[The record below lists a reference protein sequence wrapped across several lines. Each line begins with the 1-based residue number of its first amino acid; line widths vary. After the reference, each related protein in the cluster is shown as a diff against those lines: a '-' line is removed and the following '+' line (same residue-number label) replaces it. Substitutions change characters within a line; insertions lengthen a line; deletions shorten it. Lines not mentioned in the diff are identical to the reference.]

1 MVIEK
6 VEIKNFR
13 SIDSLEFN
21 FDKNF
26 QILVGINESG
36 KSNILKALSLLSKE
50 YELKNDDTRDIS
62 HEEDPDIES
71 YVRFHLKIN
80 SEWLIVAYASIKEKI
95 LTKDLSFPI
104 IIKNNN
110 IHLNLEN
117 FCLLR
122 NELVYVVDII
132 KNVRNL
138 GYFLLNKPNFKI
150 SSTDWKKVKNNATFE
165 IEINGQNID
174 LKQFKIVNY
183 KDYPEIPIEYLENL
197 DSEDINKL
205 FSSELI
211 DYCKNVLPEVVF
223 WNYSEDK
230 LLPGRIDFDNFIEA
244 PNNCQPLLNMF
255 RLAGYTSHNLKKVLN
270 DAKDKPNGIRN
281 ILNKVSS
288 NTTDLLQSIWPELK
302 NLKIFLNING
312 NYIETGIQDKYNIY
326 NIDRRSDGFKRFFTF
341 LLMISSQNKSEV
353 LNNNLILI
361 DEPDIALHPSGIQY
375 LRDELIKIGINN
387 KVVISTHS
395 IFMIDKLDI
404 DRHLIVKKEN
414 EITTVQ
420 KVSDTSILDEEVI
433 FNALNFSLFDIVKP
447 YNIIFEGWKDKK
459 TFEMYIDSTKGKKLL
474 TKDQQKKLGLMHSYG
489 VKDLERVAS
498 FCENASR
505 KFIIISDSDKP
516 AKENQKK
523 YRGNGTWY
531 CYDDI
536 ENITAVTTEDFID
549 NKLINKAIKS
559 VLETNLISLNI
570 ELQNSDSKDK
580 VALIKSKLHSNN
592 IEKTTVDKIVNEVK
606 EYVCEHTKATDLDET
621 YHKVFETI
629 IKDLFI

>member
-50 YELKNDDTRDIS
+50 YKLRSDDIRDIS
-62 HEEDPDIES
+62 HEENPNIES
-71 YVRFHLKIN
+71 FIKFHLKIY
-80 SEWLIVAYASIKEKI
+80 SEWLEDVYDSIKEKV
-95 LTKDLSFPI
+95 LTKDLSLPI
-104 IIKNNN
+104 IINND
-110 IHLNLEN
+110 IHLNLRD
-117 FCLLR
+117 FCLLK
-122 NELVYVVDII
+122 NKLIYSVDIS
-132 KNVRNL
+132 KNVREFR
-138 GYFLLNKPNFKI
+138 YFLLDKPIFKI
-150 SSTDWKKVKNNATFE
+150 PSTDWKKVKNDATFE
-165 IEINGQNID
+165 IEVNGKNID
-174 LKQFKIVNY
+174 LKQIKIINY
-183 KDYPEIPIEYLENL
+183 KDYPEVPIEHLENL
-197 DSEDINKL
+197 DIEDINKL
-205 FSSELI
+205 FSFELI
-211 DYCKNVLPEVVF
+211 DYCRDALPEVVF

-230 LLPGRIDFDNFIEA
+230 LLPGRIDFNSFIEA
-244 PNNCQPLLNMF
+244 PSSCEPLLNMF
-255 RLAGYTSHNLKKVLN
+255 RLAGYKSHTLKEILN
-270 DAKDKPNGIRN
+270 NAKDKPNGIRN
-281 ILNKVSS
+281 IFNKVSS
-288 NTTDLLQSIWPELK
+288 NTTSLLQSIWPELQ
-302 NLKIFLNING
+302 NLKVFLNING
-312 NYIETGIQDKYNIY
+312 EHIETGIQDKYNIY

-341 LLMISSQNKSEV
+341 LLMISSQNKSET
-353 LNNNLILI
+353 LNNNIILI

-459 TFEMYIDSTKGKKLL
+459 TFEMYINSTKGKKLL

-498 FCENASR
+498 FCENTSR

-516 AKENQKK
+516 AKDYQKK
-523 YRGNGTWY
+523 YRGIGKWY

-536 ENITAVTTEDFID
+536 ENISAVTTEDFID

-559 VLETNLISLNI
+559 ILETQSISLDIKLENS
-570 ELQNSDSKDK
+570 ELKDK
-580 VALIKSKLHSNN
+580 VALIKSKLHSNT
-592 IEKTTVDKIVNEVK
+592 IEKTTVDKIVNEIK
-606 EYVCEHTKATDLDET
+606 EYVCEHTKATNLDET
-621 YHKVFETI
+621 YHKVFEVI
-629 IKDLFI
+629 IKDLFK

>member
-50 YELKNDDTRDIS
+50 YEIKNDDSRDIS
-62 HEEDPDIES
+62 HEENPNIES
-71 YVRFHLKIN
+71 FIKFHLKIYP
-80 SEWLIVAYASIKEKI
+80 EWLKDVYNSIKEKV
-95 LTKDLSFPI
+95 LTKDLSLPI
-104 IIKNNN
+104 IIKSTNVY
-110 IHLNLEN
+110 LNLED

-132 KNVRNL
+132 KNSRNL
-138 GYFLLNKPNFKI
+138 KYFSLSKPNFKI
-150 SSTDWKKVKNNATFE
+150 SSSDWKKVKNDVTFE

-174 LKQFKIVNY
+174 LKHFRIINH
-183 KDYPEIPIEYLENL
+183 KDYPEIPIEHLENL
-197 DSEDINKL
+197 DIEDINKL
-205 FSSELI
+205 FSLELI
-211 DYCKNVLPEVVF
+211 DYCKEELPEVVF

-230 LLPGRIDFDNFIEA
+230 LLPGRIDFDNFIET
-244 PNNCQPLLNMF
+244 PNSCQPLLNMF
-255 RLAGYTSHNLKKVLN
+255 RLAGYTIYNLKKVLN

-281 ILNKVSS
+281 IFNKVSS

-302 NLKIFLNING
+302 NLKVFLNING

-341 LLMISSQNKSEV
+341 LLMISSKNKSKV

-387 KVVISTHS
+387 KVIISTHS

-498 FCENASR
+498 FCENTSR

-516 AKENQKK
+516 AKDYQKK
-523 YRGNGTWY
+523 YRGIGKWY

-536 ENITAVTTEDFID
+536 ENISAVTTEDFID

-559 VLETNLISLNI
+559 ILETQSISLDIKLENS
-570 ELQNSDSKDK
+570 ELKDK

-592 IEKTTVDKIVNEVK
+592 IEKTTVDKIVNEIK
-606 EYVCEHTKATDLDET
+606 EYVCEHTKATNLDET
-621 YHKVFETI
+621 YHKVFEVI
-629 IKDLFI
+629 IKDLFK

>member
-13 SIDSLEFN
+13 SIDSLAFN

-50 YELKNDDTRDIS
+50 YELKKDDIRDIS
-62 HEEDPDIES
+62 HEEDPNIES
-71 YVRFHLKIN
+71 FVKFHFQIYFD
-80 SEWLIVAYASIKEKI
+80 WLEDVYEKI
-95 LTKDLSFPI
+95 KKQVLTKDLSLPI
-104 IIKNNN
+104 ISKNN
-110 IHLNLEN
+110 IPLNLKE

-122 NELVYVVDII
+122 NELLYRVDII
-132 KNVRNL
+132 EKSRYFQ
-138 GYFLLNKPNFKI
+138 YFLLNKQIFKI
-150 SSTDWKKVKNNATFE
+150 YSNDWKKIKNDVTFE

-174 LKQFKIVNY
+174 LKQFRIINH
-183 KDYPEIPIEYLENL
+183 KDYPEIPIEHLENL
-197 DSEDINKL
+197 DIEDINKL
-205 FSSELI
+205 FSLELL
-211 DYCKNVLPEVVF
+211 DYCKEELPKVVF

-230 LLPGRIDFDNFIEA
+230 LLPGRIDFNSFIET
-244 PNNCQPLLNMF
+244 PNSCQPLLNMF
-255 RLAGYTSHNLKKVLN
+255 RLAGYKSRTLKEILN
-270 DAKDKPNGIRN
+270 NAKDKPNGIRN
-281 ILNKVSS
+281 IFNKVSS
-288 NTTDLLQSIWPELK
+288 NTTSLLQSIWPELQ
-302 NLKIFLNING
+302 NLKVFLNING
-312 NYIETGIQDKYNIY
+312 EHIETGIQDKYNIY

-341 LLMISSQNKSEV
+341 LLMISSQNKSEF

-361 DEPDIALHPSGIQY
+361 DEPDIALHPTGVQY
-375 LRDELIKIGINN
+375 LRDELIKIGIKN

-414 EITTVQ
+414 EITTVK
-420 KVSDTSILDEEVI
+420 KVSSTSILDEEVI

-447 YNIIFEGWKDKK
+447 YNIIFEGWKDKM
-459 TFEMYIDSTKGKKLL
+459 TFKMYIDSIKGKKLL

-498 FCENASR
+498 FCENTSR

-523 YRGNGTWY
+523 YKGNGTWH

-536 ENITAVTTEDFID
+536 ENINAVTTEDFID

-559 VLETNLISLNI
+559 ILETHSISLDI
-570 ELQNSDSKDK
+570 KLDNSDLKDK

-606 EYVCEHTKATDLDET
+606 EYVCEHTKATDLNET

>member
-50 YELKNDDTRDIS
+50 YELKNDDIRDIS
-62 HEEDPDIES
+62 HEENPNIES
-71 YVRFHLKIN
+71 YVKFYLKIYP
-80 SEWLIVAYASIKEKI
+80 EWLEDVYDKIKEQV
-95 LTKDLSFPI
+95 LTKDLSLPI
-104 IIKNNN
+104 ISKNN
-110 IHLNLEN
+110 IPLNLKE

-122 NELVYVVDII
+122 NELLYRVDII
-132 KNVRNL
+132 KKSRYFQ
-138 GYFLLNKPNFKI
+138 YFLLNKQIFKI
-150 SSTDWKKVKNNATFE
+150 YSNDWKKIKNDVTFE

-174 LKQFKIVNY
+174 LKLFRIINH
-183 KDYPEIPIEYLENL
+183 KDYPEIPIEHLENL
-197 DSEDINKL
+197 DIEDINKL
-205 FSSELI
+205 FSLELL
-211 DYCKNVLPEVVF
+211 DYCKEELPEVVF

-230 LLPGRIDFDNFIEA
+230 LLPGRIDFNSFIET
-244 PNNCQPLLNMF
+244 PNSCQPLLNMF
-255 RLAGYTSHNLKKVLN
+255 RLAGYKSHTLKEILN
-270 DAKDKPNGIRN
+270 NAKDKPNGIRN
-281 ILNKVSS
+281 IFNKVSS
-288 NTTDLLQSIWPELK
+288 NTTSLLQSIWPELQ
-302 NLKIFLNING
+302 NLKVFLNING
-312 NYIETGIQDKYNIY
+312 EHIETGIQDTYNIY

-341 LLMISSQNKSEV
+341 LLMISSQNKSET

-420 KVSDTSILDEEVI
+420 KISATSILDEEVI

-459 TFEMYIDSTKGKKLL
+459 TFEMYINSTIGKKLL
-474 TKDQQKKLGLMHSYG
+474 SKDQQKKLGLMHSYG

-498 FCENASR
+498 FCENTSR

-523 YRGNGTWY
+523 YKGSANWY

-536 ENITAVTTEDFID
+536 ENISDVTTEDFID

-559 VLETNLISLNI
+559 VLETNSILLNI

-580 VALIKSKLHSNN
+580 IALIKSKLHSTN
-592 IEKTTVDKIVNEVK
+592 IEKTTVDKIVNEIK
-606 EYVCEHTKATDLDET
+606 EYVCEHTKATNLDET
-621 YHKVFETI
+621 YHKVFEVI
-629 IKDLFI
+629 IKDLFT